1 MSIFSKLIHRFNAIP
16 LKKKKKEQKK
26 TEQKFCRSRQVYFK
40 MYIERQRN

>member
-16 LKKKKKEQKK
+16 LKKKKKK
-26 TEQKFCRSRQVYFK
+26 TQQKFCRSRQAYFK